1 MFIVF
6 IYGVVL
12 PLPTIINFYRD
23 TNAKEEDLSSAAVE
37 DEFSLDGGFMNPL
50 SGDTEDSA
58 KETAAMTIATAADT
72 SEPATVS
79 GATLSRLAKAQR
91 EKQDLQNEM
100 KEAQVELETLRKEAA
115 TFKRSGQVIAMQPGE
130 ADADPEAAA
139 VSKEPPPPPPPT
151 EPVQIQALS
160 MKEIM
165 ADESLSEEVR
175 ESAKQSLEEL
185 VSTQLL
191 ESKVLTQAITAER
204 MVEAEQR
211 ERSVAL
217 SKLAS
222 EQRYNSQYLATMK
235 KGQES
240 FKASLA
246 GPTAAAARD
255 ALVAWLMENR
265 LMHHEKTVLDV
276 AGQHAAIED
285 FVLLTEEDLAEI
297 GSKMTRVEGLR
308 FAAAVEGLKGSA
320 TG

>member
-1 MFIVF
+1 
-6 IYGVVL
+6 
-12 PLPTIINFYRD
+12 
-23 TNAKEEDLSSAAVE
+23 
-37 DEFSLDGGFMNPL
+37 MNPL

-217 SKLAS
+217 SKLAW
-222 EQRYNSQYLATMK
+222 R
-235 KGQES
+235 
-240 FKASLA
+240 
-246 GPTAAAARD
+246 
-255 ALVAWLMENR
+255 
-265 LMHHEKTVLDV
+265 
-276 AGQHAAIED
+276 
-285 FVLLTEEDLAEI
+285 
-297 GSKMTRVEGLR
+297 
-308 FAAAVEGLKGSA
+308 
-320 TG
+320 